1 MLASF
6 DRGGGLATASRA
18 TLRRSEIPER
28 ITRLYSEFDALL
40 RCARLCAGALVRF
53 AADPAPASQASGA
66 GSAGLAIACTSPRH
80 QNPGA
85 Q

>member
-6 DRGGGLATASRA
+6 HRGGGLATASRA
-18 TLRRSEIPER
+18 TLRRSEAPGR

-40 RCARLCAGALVRF
+40 RRARRCAGALVRF
-53 AADPAPASQASGA
+53 AADPALASQASGA
-66 GSAGLAIACTSPRH
+66 GFAIVCTSSRH